1 MSMSVNREIFL
12 AFLIAAKQH
21 TYAMQGGNASAVSSL
36 VHGSKQL
43 EYQEASLLYRDI
55 YFGGDYFVGQEVV
68 YYEATPVWSMC
79 YAGGKFKNAEVQAD
93 TQNIYAFLQTALREI
108 PGTQPYRGPAT
119 FRQANFLYT
128 NESHGDIDR
137 FWGLENIT
145 YQNIAVYQLHYS
157 GGILQ
162 M

>member
-1 MSMSVNREIFL
+1 MSMSVNREKFL

-21 TYAMQGGNASAVSSL
+21 TYAMQGGSASAVSPL
-36 VHGSKQL
+36 VPGSKQL

-55 YFGGDYFVGQEVV
+55 YFGGDYFVGQEMV
-68 YYEATPVWSMC
+68 YYEATPVWAMS
-79 YAGGKFKNAEVQAD
+79 YAGGKFKNAETQAEV
-93 TQNIYAFLQTALREI
+93 QNIYAFLQAALREI
-108 PGTQPYRGPAT
+108 PYAQPYRGPAS
-119 FRQANFLYT
+119 FRQASFVYT

-137 FWGLENIT
+137 FWGWENIT

-162 M
+162 I